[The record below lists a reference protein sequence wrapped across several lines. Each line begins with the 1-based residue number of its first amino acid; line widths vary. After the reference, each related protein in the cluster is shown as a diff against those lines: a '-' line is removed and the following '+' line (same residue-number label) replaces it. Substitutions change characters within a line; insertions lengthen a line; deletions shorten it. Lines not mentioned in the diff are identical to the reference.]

1 MSTSVLSDA
10 DTQIPLAEVRLE
22 TSTGMCR
29 RRKRTSR
36 AATHACMRQW
46 SMPYLHQADRRP
58 AGQAHPKAAQAGDRV
73 AEVRPSAAERFHT
86 GEVAKSP
93 ASVMSQEGRKAVCQG
108 KLLVV
113 ACESHKVSLHLVA
126 CRKKGGPSAQKHGP
140 GFQKH
145 GSGAQNHGLGAQKHG
160 PGAQKH
166 GSRKFLEFR
175 HGPTRVS

>member
-1 MSTSVLSDA
+1 
-10 DTQIPLAEVRLE
+10 
-22 TSTGMCR
+22 
-29 RRKRTSR
+29 
-36 AATHACMRQW
+36 
-46 SMPYLHQADRRP
+46 MPYLHQADRRP

-160 PGAQKH
+160 LSAQKHGLDAQKHGLRGQKYGLGAQKH

-175 HGPTRVS
+175 PGPTRVS